1 MSVAFKE
8 TGSPAVLEC
17 FVLKTMSCLF
27 FLISDVILASIGYIP
42 SKHHCPREFWLSVLD
57 HRSCS

>member
-8 TGSPAVLEC
+8 RGNPAVLGTQNH
-17 FVLKTMSCLF
+17 VLSFLF
-27 FLISDVILASIGYIP
+27 ESDVILAGIGYIP

>member
-8 TGSPAVLEC
+8 TGSPAVLEG

-27 FLISDVILASIGYIP
+27 FLISDVILADIGYIP